1 MSRNAAPKSNALEAI
16 RKIHEASQTRID
28 PARMFPDF
36 HIGQQVFI
44 GIEPSEASLART
56 ITAITF
62 MEKDLSDPMNILEH
76 PLTVVET
83 NEGSLMVHHRDS
95 GEVSFMRFV
104 HPAGEVLATSIL
116 YVQS

>member
-1 MSRNAAPKSNALEAI
+1 MNRNVAPKPNVLDSI
-16 RKIHEASQTRID
+16 RKVHKASQARID
-28 PARMFPDF
+28 PSRMFPDF
-36 HIGQQVFI
+36 KVGQQVFI
-44 GIEPSEASLART
+44 GIEPSEASLGRT
-56 ITAITF
+56 ITGITF
-62 MEKDLSDPMNILEH
+62 MEKGLSDPMNILEH